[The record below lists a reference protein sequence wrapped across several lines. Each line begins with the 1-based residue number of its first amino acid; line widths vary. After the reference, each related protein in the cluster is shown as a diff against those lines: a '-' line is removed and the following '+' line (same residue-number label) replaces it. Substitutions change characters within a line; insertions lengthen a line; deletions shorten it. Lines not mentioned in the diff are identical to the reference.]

1 MCMNLTF
8 SEPGGAQ
15 FVMANWIKNQDL
27 LSKSEVAPGRIQ
39 GPALNSYFLMT
50 EFLWLEISPGS
61 VPNPELLEMPR
72 LPSDLVCLHQGQVE
86 KPLLL
91 QSKTR

>member
-27 LSKSEVAPGRIQ
+27 LSKSKVTPGRIQ
-39 GPALNSYFLMT
+39 GPALNLIF
-50 EFLWLEISPGS
+50 
-61 VPNPELLEMPR
+61 
-72 LPSDLVCLHQGQVE
+72 
-86 KPLLL
+86 
-91 QSKTR
+91 